1 MTVEELIR
9 LLNMA
14 DPKATVYAGYAC
26 DNPFDYNSVAIVF
39 EITHI
44 QNEKSE
50 PTRKSDVYLGM
61 E

>member
-14 DPKATVYAGYAC
+14 DPKAMVYAGYNH

-44 QNEKSE
+44 QNEKGE
-50 PTRKSDVYLGM
+50 LNRISDVYLGM
-61 E
+61 G

>member
-14 DPKATVYAGYAC
+14 DPKATVYAGYVP
-26 DNPFDYNSVAIVF
+26 DNPVAIVF